1 MHTGGNIESP
11 VEEHPNKP
19 ESTYELIRR
28 RWSPRSFSDQAI
40 TDQDLKLMFEAA
52 SWAASSYNEQPWRFI
67 VAKKSDGP
75 AYERVLNT
83 LALFNQTWAKSAPVL
98 VITVAKRTFTHI
110 GTPNKHALHDTGA
123 ALAYLALQATAL
135 GLHVHG
141 MAGFDAEKARTDLHI
156 PADYEPVAAAAIG
169 YLGSPDDLPEP
180 YRERERAPRQRKPIS
195 ELVFRDV
202 WDQPWNF

>member
-1 MHTGGNIESP
+1 MPNEES
-11 VEEHPNKP
+11 VESAVERHPNEP
-19 ESTYELIRR
+19 QATYGLIRR
-28 RWSPRSFSDQAI
+28 RWSPRSFSDRAVA
-40 TDQDLKLMFEAA
+40 DQDLKLIFEAA

-75 AYERVLNT
+75 AYEKVLQI
-83 LALFNQTWAKSAPVL
+83 LAPFNQTWAKSAPVL
-98 VITVAKRTFTHI
+98 VITVAKRTFTHN
-110 GTPNKHALHDTGA
+110 GTPNKHALHDAGA

-141 MAGFDAEKARTDLHI
+141 MAGFDAEKAMNDLHI

-169 YLGSPDDLPEP
+169 YVGLPDDLPEP

-195 ELVFRDV
+195 ELVFRDS
-202 WDQPWNF
+202 WDQPANF